1 VNKWLSEFPGTNA
14 GHAAAIILIL
24 LTGVIVAARLA
35 LGLPFPDGY
44 GEWLLFVATL
54 AGVSTAGMGIKR
66 VTDIGYKNAGQP
78 SVTVEAPSTVTVAA
92 PAAGGVAAPPALAQP
107 DPDTRGNQ

>member
-1 VNKWLSEFPGTNA
+1 MNKWLSEFPGTNA
-14 GHAAAIILIL
+14 GHAAAIVLIL
-24 LTGVIVAARLA
+24 LTGVIVAGRLA

-66 VTDIGYKNAGQP
+66 VTDIDYKKAGA
-78 SVTVEAPSTVTVAA
+78 SALTVEGPSTVNVAAPPAAGVAA
-92 PAAGGVAAPPALAQP
+92 PAAVAPP
-107 DPDTRGNQ
+107 DPDRGDPP